1 MYFEKMNPI
10 LNDLENKEI
19 EIAGGSVVGMAL
31 STINSLIKYIANLT
45 INKKNYEDVQDK
57 VKEILE
63 KAENLKQNSLQA
75 IDKDKE
81 LLEEILNAYKIRKEN
96 AEKYSQVC
104 KQAVEFCM
112 NVVNIANE
120 TLKLSDEISKV
131 GNKMLSSDFK
141 IESLA
146 RLLVNGRTGR
156 EAYDYYGLMLY
167 SDYSKA
173 AGESATSPDSIPQ
186 VTKRGAEDK
195 ETRPEPKK
203 SDNKVKDD
211 APKDGDKPSKKPK
224 EEAKSVQKGNNIDD

>member
-45 INKKNYEDVQDK
+45 INKKNYEDVQEK

-63 KAENLKQNSLQA
+63 KAENLKQNSLEA

-81 LLEEILNAYKIRKEN
+81 ILEEILNAYKIRKEN
-96 AEKYSQVC
+96 SEKYAQVC
-104 KQAVEFCM
+104 KEAVDFCM
-112 NVVNIANE
+112 SVVNIANE

-141 IESLA
+141 ICK
-146 RLLVNGRTGR
+146 
-156 EAYDYYGLMLY
+156 YY
-167 SDYSKA
+167 SIASIQ
-173 AGESATSPDSIPQ
+173 SAMENVYI
-186 VTKRGAEDK
+186 
-195 ETRPEPKK
+195 
-203 SDNKVKDD
+203 NL
-211 APKDGDKPSKKPK
+211 
-224 EEAKSVQKGNNIDD
+224 KSVEDENYVNQIEEKCKQILEGMQKYV

>member
-19 EIAGGSVVGMAL
+19 EIAGGSVVGMTL

-45 INKKNYEDVQDK
+45 IDKKNYENVQDK

-63 KAENLKQNSLQA
+63 KAEKLKQNSLQA

-81 LLEEILNAYKIRKEN
+81 ILEEILNAYKIRKEN
-96 AEKYSQVC
+96 AEKYVQVC

-141 IESLA
+141 ICK
-146 RLLVNGRTGR
+146 
-156 EAYDYYGLMLY
+156 YY
-167 SDYSKA
+167 SIASIQ
-173 AGESATSPDSIPQ
+173 SAMENVYI
-186 VTKRGAEDK
+186 
-195 ETRPEPKK
+195 
-203 SDNKVKDD
+203 NL
-211 APKDGDKPSKKPK
+211 
-224 EEAKSVQKGNNIDD
+224 KSVEDEQYVNKIEEECKQILEEIQKFL